1 MNQKN
6 KRIDLLI
13 SQKDKKIIQ
22 LASEISDVSISQFI
36 RRYSLEAA
44 KSLLQKTTYQKLGGS
59 LELPRTDKLYD
70 DNQRTSNLRL
80 I

>member
-1 MNQKN
+1 MTQKT

-22 LASEISDVSISQFI
+22 LASELSDVSISQFI

-44 KSLLQKTTYQKLGGS
+44 KSLLQKTTYQKLGG
-59 LELPRTDKLYD
+59 
-70 DNQRTSNLRL
+70 
-80 I
+80 